1 MNQFVIWRKIVLF
14 ENQKKRKLMSVK
26 YIRKLE
32 TNLKSC
38 QHFNII
44 AKVLPD
50 GYQMCFIDN
59 SLRNRN
65 ILAIGAYLKNTVKI
79 FIKYTFING

>member
-14 ENQKKRKLMSVK
+14 ENQKKRKLLSVK

-38 QHFNII
+38 QHFKII

-50 GYQMCFIDN
+50 CYQICFIDN
-59 SLRNRN
+59 SVRNRN
-65 ILAIGAYLKNTVKI
+65 ILAIGAYLKKDSKNI
-79 FIKYTFING
+79 Y